1 VIALWKAEDNSTPR
15 FEIELLRQVF
25 LLPIIRLLRIFCG
38 EKPHHHDHNRSGGP
52 AMPRGF
58 VARELSILAYANGF
72 TLWHYRTNDKPEQV
86 LSSECGNPDYTGYFA
101 PACDLLRRGDQ
112 VIVSFGGGP
121 EPDLMTLIVTE
132 AVPCGYVTVRPL
144 GARSEPGP
152 RATLPPAAVADDNA
166 PPAVAAE

>member
-1 VIALWKAEDNSTPR
+1 
-15 FEIELLRQVF
+15 
-25 LLPIIRLLRIFCG
+25 
-38 EKPHHHDHNRSGGP
+38 
-52 AMPRGF
+52 MPRGF

-86 LSSECGNPDYTGYFA
+86 LSAACSNPDYTGYFA

-112 VIVSFGGGP
+112 VIVSYGGSP

-144 GARSEPGP
+144 GARSESSSD
-152 RATLPPAAVADDNA
+152 AQQLTAAADDNA
-166 PPAVAAE
+166 SPAQPSVAAE

>member
-1 VIALWKAEDNSTPR
+1 
-15 FEIELLRQVF
+15 
-25 LLPIIRLLRIFCG
+25 
-38 EKPHHHDHNRSGGP
+38 
-52 AMPRGF
+52 MPRGF

-72 TLWHYRTNDKPEQV
+72 TLWHYRTNDKPDLV

-112 VIVSFGGGP
+112 ITVSFGGGP

-144 GARSEPGP
+144 GVRSETERQTPP
-152 RATLPPAAVADDNA
+152 RPANLDTAPAESATIAVG
-166 PPAVAAE
+166 

>member
-1 VIALWKAEDNSTPR
+1 
-15 FEIELLRQVF
+15 
-25 LLPIIRLLRIFCG
+25 
-38 EKPHHHDHNRSGGP
+38 
-52 AMPRGF
+52 MPRGF

-72 TLWHYRTNDKPEQV
+72 TLWHYRTNDRPELV

-112 VIVSFGGGP
+112 IIVSFGGGP

-144 GARSEPGP
+144 GAAAKPSEPGP
-152 RATLPPAAVADDNA
+152 TPAPSPARPAAEL
-166 PPAVAAE
+166 AAAG